1 MDPRAAPPVRSSPV
15 PLYFQAALHL
25 QQMIADGDLAPGAR
39 LPNEAEL
46 AARLRVSR
54 PTVRR
59 AVSHLVEQGVLVR
72 RRGAGVR
79 VVAPSV
85 RRKAELTSLFDD
97 LARHG
102 GSPRTE
108 VRSLVVGSASADVAG
123 CSGVPE
129 GTAVTVVERL
139 RFAGDEPLALM
150 TNVVP
155 CDVLAL
161 DAAMLRDRGLYELLR
176 EAGCVPVTATQV
188 VGARAA
194 TASEAALLD
203 EPRGAPLL
211 TMTRT
216 ARDDRGRIVEY
227 GAHVYRASRYSF
239 ELDLGG
245 GGGMPVE

>member
-25 QQMIADGDLAPGAR
+25 QQMIADGELPPGGR

-46 AARLRVSR
+46 ATRLRVTR

-85 RRKAELTSLFDD
+85 RRKADLTSLFDD

-102 GSPRTE
+102 GTPRTE
-108 VRSLVVGSASADVAG
+108 VRSLVVGIVSADVATR
-123 CSGVPE
+123 SGIPP
-129 GTAVTVVERL
+129 GTEVTSIERL

-155 CDVLAL
+155 RDVLAL
-161 DAAMLRDRGLYELLR
+161 DADLLR
-176 EAGCVPVTATQV
+176 EHGLYQLLRDAGCVPVTATQV

-194 TASEAALLD
+194 TAAEAALLD

-216 ARDDRGRIVEY
+216 ARDEAGRLVEF

-239 ELDLGG
+239 ELDLGAG
-245 GGGMPVE
+245 RAMPVE

>member
-1 MDPRAAPPVRSSPV
+1 M

-25 QQMIADGDLAPGAR
+25 QQMIADGDLAPGTR

-46 AARLRVSR
+46 ATQLRVSR

-59 AVSHLVEQGVLVR
+59 AVSHLVEQGLLVR

-102 GSPRTE
+102 GTPRTE
-108 VRSLVVGSASADVAG
+108 VRGLVVGPVPADVATR
-123 CSGVPE
+123 SGIPA
-129 GTAVTVVERL
+129 GTMVTSVERL

-155 CDVLAL
+155 CDVLAP
-161 DAAMLRDRGLYELLR
+161 DAAMLREKGLYQLLR
-176 EAGCVPVTATQV
+176 DAGCVPVAATQV

-194 TASEAALLD
+194 SATEAGLLD

-216 ARDDRGRIVEY
+216 AWDDRGRLVEY
-227 GAHVYRASRYSF
+227 GAHLYRASRYSF

-245 GGGMPVE
+245 GGATPVE

>member
-1 MDPRAAPPVRSSPV
+1 V

-25 QQMIADGDLAPGAR
+25 QQMIADGDLPPGGR
-39 LPNEAEL
+39 LPNEADL
-46 AARLRVSR
+46 AAHLRVSR

-79 VVAPSV
+79 VLAPVV
-85 RRKAELTSLFDD
+85 RRKVELTSLFDD

-102 GSPRTE
+102 GTPRTE
-108 VRSLVVGSASADVAG
+108 VRSLVVGPASAEVAAR
-123 CSGVPE
+123 SGIAE
-129 GTAVTVVERL
+129 GTEVTSVERL
-139 RFAGDEPLALM
+139 RFAGDGPLALM

-155 CDVLAL
+155 RDVLAL
-161 DAAMLRDRGLYELLR
+161 DAPTLRERGLYELLR

-194 TASEAALLD
+194 TAAEAALLD

-211 TMTRT
+211 TMVRT
-216 ARDDRGRIVEY
+216 ARDERDRVVEF

-245 GGGMPVE
+245 GTARPVE

>member
-1 MDPRAAPPVRSSPV
+1 M

-25 QQMIADGDLAPGAR
+25 QQMIADGDLPPGGR
-39 LPNEAEL
+39 LPNEADL

-85 RRKAELTSLFDD
+85 RRKVELTSLFDD

-102 GSPRTE
+102 GAPRTE
-108 VRSLVVGSASADVAG
+108 VRNLDVGPASADVAAR
-123 CSGVPE
+123 SGIAE

-155 CDVLAL
+155 RSVLAL

-194 TASEAALLD
+194 TAAEAALLD

-216 ARDDRGRIVEY
+216 AWDDQGRLVEF

-239 ELDLGG
+239 ELDLGAG
-245 GGGMPVE
+245 AAMPVE

>member
-1 MDPRAAPPVRSSPV
+1 V

-25 QQMIADGDLAPGAR
+25 QQMIADGDLLPGGR
-39 LPNEAEL
+39 LPNEADL

-59 AVSHLVEQGVLVR
+59 AVSHLVEQGALVR

-79 VVAPSV
+79 VLAPSV
-85 RRKAELTSLFDD
+85 RRKADLTSLFDD

-102 GSPRTE
+102 GAPRTE
-108 VRSLVVGSASADVAG
+108 VRSLVVGTVAADVAAR
-123 CSGVPE
+123 SGIPE
-129 GTAVTVVERL
+129 GTAVTSVERL
-139 RFAGDEPLALM
+139 RFAGDDPLALM

-155 CDVLAL
+155 CDVLTL
-161 DAAMLRDRGLYELLR
+161 DVAMLRERGLYQLLR
-176 EAGCVPVTATQV
+176 EAGGVPVSATQV

-194 TASEAALLD
+194 TPAEAALLD

-211 TMTRT
+211 TMTRA
-216 ARDDRGRIVEY
+216 ARDEQGRLVEY

-239 ELDLGG
+239 ELDLGAG
-245 GGGMPVE
+245 GTTGTG